1 MVCYSQMLM
10 LIDFDLGFVRKLTF
24 FLNIIDFFFKGLCFQ
39 VTELD
44 DKFGPAVTFWR
55 KMRSYLKQCVLQ
67 YTSTLQY
74 KFFISGDIK

>member
-24 FLNIIDFFFKGLCFQ
+24 FLNIIDFFSRVFQGLCFQ

-55 KMRSYLKQCVLQ
+55 RMRS
-67 YTSTLQY
+67 
-74 KFFISGDIK
+74 